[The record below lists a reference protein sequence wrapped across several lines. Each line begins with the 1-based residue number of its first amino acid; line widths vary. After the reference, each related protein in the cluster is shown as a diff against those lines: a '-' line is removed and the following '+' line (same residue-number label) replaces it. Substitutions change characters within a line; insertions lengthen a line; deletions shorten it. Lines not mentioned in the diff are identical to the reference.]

1 VTIWIDA
8 QLSPDL
14 SPWITEHFRIDARA
28 ARDLGLRDA
37 KDVEIYLAARE
48 ADAIVMT
55 KDADFVGLLERLGP
69 PSRVLWVTCGNTSNA
84 RLRQILHTAL
94 LTALTLLDQGAT
106 LVEISDAE
114 TAGR

>member
-1 VTIWIDA
+1 MTIWIDA

-69 PSRVLWVTCGNTSNA
+69 PPRGFGSHVATRRTHACDRSS
-84 RLRQILHTAL
+84 
-94 LTALTLLDQGAT
+94 TLLY
-106 LVEISDAE
+106 
-114 TAGR
+114 